1 MQQLGLKNKAI
12 ITARKISLN
21 EVIKKA
27 PLCDPETN
35 WLVPKAQKI
44 FTEWYHLFKN
54 PQLGKMDAFSVAKFI
69 SNTTK
74 DTCLP
79 SDNRVDQVLDKYS
92 EGQEKLVDLQGFLR
106 FYFDAAVQPG
116 ASRQACYSNLKKMN
130 VREDLVKLSEVADQ
144 ALFDKKQEM
153 PRYALQANQEQY

>member
-1 MQQLGLKNKAI
+1 
-12 ITARKISLN
+12 
-21 EVIKKA
+21 
-27 PLCDPETN
+27 
-35 WLVPKAQKI
+35 
-44 FTEWYHLFKN
+44 
-54 PQLGKMDAFSVAKFI
+54 MDAFSVAKFI

-144 ALFDKKQEM
+144 ALFDNNQEM
-153 PRYALQANQEQY
+153 PRYAM